1 MCVFVHKQNV
11 RPTAG
16 RSRHPNN
23 APDQLALYNTAAAAA
38 DSAAQKTRAKSD
50 WRPGGHRQGTGGE
63 VFRVQF
69 SRKEKEKEEKY
80 FNGTSSTISGAAVVA
95 VSNEVNSTAAVG

>member
-1 MCVFVHKQNV
+1 MYSWRGLGVRVCVCVFVHKQNV

-38 DSAAQKTRAKSD
+38 DSAAQKTRARKVTGVLADIDKGRVEKFSEFSSVEKKKKKKKSISTV
-50 WRPGGHRQGTGGE
+50 RVAR
-63 VFRVQF
+63 FRVLP
-69 SRKEKEKEEKY
+69 S
-80 FNGTSSTISGAAVVA
+80 
-95 VSNEVNSTAAVG
+95 